1 MAHTGPQNDDDGLIT
16 DINVTPMVDITLV
29 LLIIF
34 MVTAGFIVNP
44 AIRIE
49 LPKAASGESVERS
62 TLAISMSK
70 GGDIFL
76 NGQKVDEK
84 LLAEAVRTAVTQNP
98 KVQAVVAADRS
109 VPHGDVVRII
119 DMVKRLGVAK
129 FAISID
135 RPQ

>member
-1 MAHTGPQNDDDGLIT
+1 MAGTGPRDDDEGIIT
-16 DINVTPMVDITLV
+16 EINVTPMVDITLV

-44 AIRIE
+44 AIKIE

-62 TLAISMSK
+62 TLAVSLSK
-70 GGDIFL
+70 GGDMFL

-84 LLAEAVRTAVTQNP
+84 TLAEAVRTAVAKNA

-119 DMVKRLGVAK
+119 DLIKRLGVAK

-135 RPQ
+135 RGG

>member
-1 MAHTGPQNDDDGLIT
+1 MAGSGPRDDDEGIIT
-16 DINVTPMVDITLV
+16 EINVTPMVDITLV

-44 AIRIE
+44 AIKIE

-62 TLAISMSK
+62 TLAVSLSK
-70 GGDIFL
+70 GGDMFL

-84 LLAEAVRTAVTQNP
+84 TLAEAVRTAVAKNA

-119 DMVKRLGVAK
+119 DLIKRLGVAK

-135 RPQ
+135 RGG

>member
-1 MAHTGPQNDDDGLIT
+1 MAGTGQRDDDEGIIT
-16 DINVTPMVDITLV
+16 EINVTPMVDITLV

-34 MVTAGFIVNP
+34 MVTSSLISNP
-44 AIRIE
+44 AIKIE
-49 LPKAASGESVERS
+49 LPKAATGESVERS
-62 TLAISMSK
+62 TLAVSLSK
-70 GGDIFL
+70 GGQMYL

-84 LLAEAVRTAVTQNP
+84 ELAEAVRTAVAKNA

-119 DMVKRLGVAK
+119 DLIKRLGVAK

-135 RPQ
+135 RGG